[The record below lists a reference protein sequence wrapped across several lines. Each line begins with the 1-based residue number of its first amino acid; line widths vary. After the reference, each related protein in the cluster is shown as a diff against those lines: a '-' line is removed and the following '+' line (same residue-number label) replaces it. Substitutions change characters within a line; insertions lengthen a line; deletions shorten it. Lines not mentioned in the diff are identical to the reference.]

1 MLADDEFFEEFEII
15 ENELADQYV
24 HRRLSDA
31 DRGLFEKYLMQ
42 TPQQRQK
49 LHFATALNEAT
60 IEHVRSKQEVA
71 QFKPRPP
78 APVQFPA
85 YLKIAALVIVAAGLA
100 IALWLLLRKSEV
112 ERGML
117 ALSQAYR
124 NERIVESRI
133 SEINYSPLRPTRS
146 AEPPKIDDLAR
157 SQAELLLTEAVD
169 KSGDATSKHALG
181 RVYLA
186 GKQFDQ
192 ARQQLEQAL
201 KLDANNAQLNSDMAA
216 ALLELGKLERTSD
229 EVKAA
234 NTFRQSLQHLERALE
249 LDKSLPEA
257 LFNRGL
263 LLEQMNLSSQAEEA
277 WKRYLQND
285 STTQWADE
293 ARRNLESV
301 QQQNRETPQQRPDD

>member
-1 MLADDEFFEEFEII
+1 MLADDEFFEEFEVI
-15 ENELADQYV
+15 ENELADQYI

-31 DRGLFEKYLMQ
+31 DRGLFEKYMMQ

-60 IEHVRSKQEVA
+60 LEHVRSKQKVA
-71 QFKPRPP
+71 QLKPRPP
-78 APVQFPA
+78 ALQFPA
-85 YLKIAALVIVAAGLA
+85 YLKIAALVIVATGLG

-157 SQAELLLTEAVD
+157 SQAELLLTEAAD

-216 ALLELGKLERTSD
+216 VLLELGKVERTSD

-234 NTFRQSLQHLERALE
+234 NTFRQSLQHLDRALD

-263 LLEQMNLSSQAEEA
+263 LLEQMNLGSQAEEA

-301 QQQNRETPQQRPDD
+301 QQQNRESPQRRPDD